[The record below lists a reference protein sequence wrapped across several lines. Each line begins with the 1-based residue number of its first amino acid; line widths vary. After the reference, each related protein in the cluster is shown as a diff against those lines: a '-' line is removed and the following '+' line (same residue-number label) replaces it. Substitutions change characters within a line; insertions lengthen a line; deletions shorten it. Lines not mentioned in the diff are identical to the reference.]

1 MDGGYFV
8 FESKRV
14 YGNYD
19 DEYSLVWVGT
29 WVQHGKAFN

>member
-19 DEYSLVWVGT
+19 GEYSLGWVG
-29 WVQHGKAFN
+29 WVQHGKAF